1 MVEVSFKGPFDYYR
15 LLRKMVEYGKFRETK
30 NSISSNLFLRTNRC
44 KIFSQFSS
52 KYLAGGGICV
62 FKGKI
67 ACKQELNFRMG
78 GGGGE
83 CKSSRII
90 VK

>member
-30 NSISSNLFLRTNRC
+30 NSISSNLFLRTNRR

-67 ACKQELNFRMG
+67 ACKRVKFSE

-83 CKSSRII
+83 NAR
-90 VK
+90 VYLVE